1 LTTKG
6 ASKRPNAKDKAEEA
20 VAQMANIAEVAAIED
35 ALAKAAKEAASAPPH
50 RLARGE
56 CSMVFVVHVVI
67 PSSMQCDSQ

>member
-1 LTTKG
+1 
-6 ASKRPNAKDKAEEA
+6 
-20 VAQMANIAEVAAIED
+20 MANIAEVAAIED

-56 CSMVFVVHVVI
+56 CSMVFVIHVVI